1 MKQTLKNAAFALALC
16 GLASCANEAP
26 WGNGSRG
33 KGGIDLKL
41 TADAEVK
48 DALPSVRAG
57 APELVAPDVADF
69 SISMFN
75 LDTEQEQTWP
85 NLEEFNAFSQ
95 EQGFD
100 VGTYTLTAFYGNIN
114 DCGFY
119 KPYFMGKADINVLE
133 GRESSVDV
141 TAQLANVMLS
151 VDYTDAFR
159 GYFQDFSVTAHTDG
173 HANVVFGRNET
184 RAGFIAPGDVTL
196 QLTMTNPSGKS
207 VTITPAQ
214 FPAVARHHYHVT
226 FDVNA
231 DPIGGATLEIVFDDS
246 LTSQNVTF
254 NLSDELYNAEA
265 PIVHAEGFTS
275 GQVFEALSGNSAPSQ
290 IKFESICKA
299 GIQSAVLKI
308 AQVGGSQPY
317 TPPFDTELDLVQ
329 ADESTQYQLG
339 ENGIKV
345 AGIFKNPEQMAIVDL
360 TDLPRY
366 LPEGTFEIT
375 LTVTDALGRNNE
387 NPVTLNLSTLPIHLE
402 VTGGS
407 ALYEYPGTA
416 VTTTPTVD
424 ATVMVTYNGLNP
436 KECISFKNK
445 CRTGIFKDCDIVD
458 VKESTATRSFDDKT
472 YIFNIK
478 VCDVE
483 TSPLPMELWFN
494 GVKRAEF
501 TLDIIE
507 PEYKLIADP
516 FATYSRFKVETNNS
530 EDIPTIVNGLT
541 LYKGGKAVDKSLVS
555 TDPEKGLLTI
565 YDLDTDTDYTIGYS
579 LTTRPEGI
587 PESHTLNIHTEK
599 NTPLENGNFS
609 NTRRTIDQN
618 MQVGGVYR
626 CGAIDYTNW
635 SQVRV
640 DEPSGWGSINDK
652 TFYKGAKTVN
662 SWFTVVSTYMDNGKV
677 VLRSVGYDHSGTLPN
692 RTGAF
697 GSTTHYNTNTPSISS
712 KAAGELFL
720 GTYSYN
726 GTEENRKEGVTFES
740 RPSSLS
746 FDYSYIPYNNDMGFA
761 KVDVLD
767 ASGKVIASGSRN
779 ITAST
784 EMRNESISLEGY
796 PFGTKASSIRILFKS
811 SRGDFSVNIPNP
823 NVDSWGGTLPV
834 TPYHHN
840 LGENNYHSFASG
852 SVLTIDN
859 VKLNY

>member
-1 MKQTLKNAAFALALC
+1 MKLTLTKVALGLALV

-33 KGGIDLKL
+33 KGVINLKL
-41 TADAEVK
+41 TADADVK

-57 APELVAPDVADF
+57 APELMAPDIADF
-69 SISMFN
+69 SIELRN
-75 LDTEQEQTWP
+75 LDTGMVQTWTS
-85 NLEEFNAFSQ
+85 LEEFNK
-95 EQGFD
+95 EEGFD
-100 VGTYTLTAFYGNIN
+100 VGSYTLTAYYGNIK

-119 KPYFMGKADINVLE
+119 KPYFMGKTDVNVLE

-159 GYFQDFSVTAHTDG
+159 SYFSDFSVTAHTDG
-173 HANVVFGRNET
+173 HANVVFGRSET
-184 RAGFIAPGDVTL
+184 RAGFLPAGDVTL
-196 QLTMTNPSGKS
+196 QLTMTNPSGKT
-207 VTITPAQ
+207 VIITPAQ

-231 DPIGGATLEIVFDDS
+231 DPMGGAALEIVFDDS
-246 LTSQNVTF
+246 LTTENVVFQLT
-254 NLSDELYNAEA
+254 DELYNAEA

-275 GQVFEALSGNSAPSQ
+275 GQTVEALSGNSAPSQ
-290 IKFESICKA
+290 IKFETICKA

-308 AQVGGSQPY
+308 AQVGGSVQY
-317 TPPFDTELDLVQ
+317 TPPFNTELDLVE

-375 LTVTDALGRNNE
+375 FTVTDALGRNEE
-387 NPVTLNLSTLPIHLE
+387 NPVVLNLSTLPINLE

-407 ALYEYPGTA
+407 AFYEYPGTA

-436 KECISFKNK
+436 AECISFKNK
-445 CRTGIFKDCDIVD
+445 CRTGIFKDCDIVEFR
-458 VKESTATRSFDDKT
+458 ESNGTRSFDDKT
-472 YIFNIK
+472 YIFKIK

-494 GVKRAEF
+494 GVKRADF
-501 TLDIIE
+501 TIEIIE
-507 PEYKLIADP
+507 PEYSLIADP
-516 FATYSRFKVETNNS
+516 FATYARFKVETTNA
-530 EDIPTIVNGLT
+530 EDVPTIVNGLT
-541 LYKGGKAVDKSLVS
+541 LYKNETAVDKSLIS
-555 TDPEKGLLTI
+555 TDPEKGFLTM
-565 YDLDTDTDYTIGYS
+565 YGLDPDTDYTIGYS
-579 LTTRPEGI
+579 LTSRPNGI
-587 PESHTLNIHTEK
+587 PESQTLKIHTEK
-599 NTPLENGNFS
+599 SISLNNGDFS
-609 NTRRTIDQN
+609 NSHRTIDLN
-618 MQVGGVYR
+618 MQVGGNYQ
-626 CGAIDYTNW
+626 CGAITYSNW
-635 SQVRV
+635 SQVKV
-640 DEPSGWGSINDK
+640 DEPTMWATINEK
-652 TFYKGAKTVN
+652 TFYKNAKTVN
-662 SWFTVVSTYMDNGKV
+662 SWFTVVSTYLENGQAV
-677 VLRSVGYDHSGTLPN
+677 IRSVGYDHYGTLPS
-692 RTGAF
+692 RTGSF
-697 GSTTHYNTNTPSISS
+697 GSTTHYNTNTPTISS
-712 KAAGELFL
+712 KASGELFL
-720 GTYSYN
+720 GEYSFN
-726 GTEENRKEGVTFES
+726 GTETRKDGIAFES

-746 FDYSYIPYNNDMGFA
+746 FDYSYIPHNSDMGLA

-767 ASGKVIASGSRN
+767 ASGNVIASGSRN
-779 ITAST
+779 ITSSVD
-784 EMRNESISLEGY
+784 MKSESIALDGY
-796 PFGTKASSIRILFKS
+796 PFGTKASSIRIQFKS

-823 NVDSWGGTLPV
+823 DVDSWGGALPV

-852 SVLTIDN
+852 SVLKIDN